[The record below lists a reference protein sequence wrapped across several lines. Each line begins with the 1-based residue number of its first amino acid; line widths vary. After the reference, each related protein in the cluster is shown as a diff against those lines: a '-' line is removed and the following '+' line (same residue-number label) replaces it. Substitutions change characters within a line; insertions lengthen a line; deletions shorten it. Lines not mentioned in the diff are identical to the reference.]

1 MPDVMVNRRAA
12 PRYPLVLAAEV
23 TQLSNGTKL
32 HGRTADVSRTGCY
45 IDMLNPIPAG
55 TQIHV
60 RLVSGA
66 ESFETHARVA
76 YAIPR
81 LGMGIAFQGEV
92 SASQSAILNH
102 WLDEA
107 SISVR

>member
-1 MPDVMVNRRAA
+1 MPDVMVNRRAV

-23 TQLSNGTKL
+23 TQLSSGTKL
-32 HGRTADVSRTGCY
+32 HGRTADVSRTGCH

-66 ESFETHARVA
+66 ESFETHARVV
-76 YAIPR
+76 YVIPG

-92 SASQSAILNH
+92 SASQIAILNH
-102 WLDEA
+102 WLEEA
-107 SISVR
+107 SIPAR